1 MKPEEPSGRTGADR
15 EKYSRQILFAPL
27 GREGQE
33 RLRQSKI
40 TILGCGAL
48 GAAQANMLARA
59 GVGELRIIDRDYVEA
74 SNLQRQILFDESDA
88 AQKLP
93 KAVAAEQKLRNINS
107 DVRVEGVVRDA
118 QAQNIQD
125 LIRDFDLILDGTDNF
140 ATRFLLNDAAV
151 KLNIPWIY
159 GAVVASYGVTMT
171 ILPGRTACLSCVL
184 PQSPG
189 GLQDTCDTLGVIGP
203 AVSWVT
209 AVQVAEAL
217 KILSGRSE
225 NLHGKLMTCDIWE
238 NRLQQ
243 ITPVRDPGC
252 RACSKREFVYL
263 EGEAPEHVSM
273 CGRNSVQIRQRES
286 RHLDLAVLKNRL
298 AKMGPVRG
306 NAYLVQCQLDPYEL
320 TVFPDGRAIIKGT
333 QDAAVARSIY
343 ARYVG
348 S

>member
-1 MKPEEPSGRTGADR
+1 MQSAEQSAKSGADL
-15 EKYSRQILFAPL
+15 EKYSRQILFSPL
-27 GREGQE
+27 GREGQQ
-33 RLRQSKI
+33 RLRHGKVV
-40 TILGCGAL
+40 ILGCGAL

-93 KAVAAEQKLRNINS
+93 KAVAAQQKLKQINS
-107 DVRVEGVVRDA
+107 DVRVEGVVQDV
-118 QAQNIQD
+118 QARNIEG
-125 LIRDFDLILDGTDNF
+125 LLSGFDLILDGTDNF
-140 ATRFLLNDAAV
+140 ATRFLLNDAAM

-159 GAVVASYGVTMT
+159 GAVVASYGVMMT
-171 ILPGRTACLSCVL
+171 ILPGRTACLACVL

-243 ITPVRDPGC
+243 ITPVRNPDC
-252 RACSKREFVYL
+252 RACAKREFAYL

-286 RHLDLAVLKNRL
+286 RHLDLAALKRKL
-298 AKMGPVRG
+298 AQIGPVRG
-306 NAYLVQCQLDPYEL
+306 NNYLLACQLDPYEL
-320 TVFPDGRAIIKGT
+320 TVFPDGRAIVKGT
-333 QDAAVARSIY
+333 QDPAVARSIY
-343 ARYVG
+343 ARYIG

>member
-1 MKPEEPSGRTGADR
+1 MEPEEQATNSAADL
-15 EKYSRQILFAPL
+15 EKYSRQVLFSPL

-33 RLRQSKI
+33 RLRQAKVV
-40 TILGCGAL
+40 ILGCGAL

-59 GVGELRIIDRDYVEA
+59 GVGELRLIDRDYVEP

-88 AQKLP
+88 KQKLP
-93 KAVAAEQKLRNINS
+93 KAAAAEQKLKQINS
-107 DVRVEGVVRDA
+107 DVRVEGVVEDV
-118 QAQNIQD
+118 QAHNIED
-125 LIRDFDLILDGTDNF
+125 LVRGFDLILDGTDNF
-140 ATRFLLNDAAV
+140 ATRYLLNDAAV
-151 KLNIPWIY
+151 KLNISWIY

-189 GLQDTCDTLGVIGP
+189 GLQGTCDTLGVIGP

-209 AVQVAEAL
+209 AVQVTEAL

-225 NLHGKLMTCDIWE
+225 NLHGKLITCDIWE

-243 ITPVRDPGC
+243 ITPVRDAAC
-252 RACSKREFVYL
+252 RACGRREFTYL
-263 EGEAPEHVSM
+263 EGETPEHVSM

-286 RHLDLAVLKNRL
+286 RHLDLAALKRRL
-298 AKMGPVRG
+298 AEIAPVRG
-306 NAYLVQCQLDPYEL
+306 NDYLLACQIDPYEL

-333 QDAAVARSIY
+333 QDPAVARSIY
-343 ARYVG
+343 ARYIG